1 MRKSL
6 ISVGFGLLLLIVGS
20 FVSNLIININKSEPN
35 YNNNSLTSVYIK
47 VVKNNSNKIEIERNG
62 KLQSSNRISIISEVQ
77 GLKKK
82 NRNKSFKEGE
92 RFNKG
97 ETLIEINS
105 DEFNSTVK
113 QSRSELKNLIASVLP
128 DIKID
133 YAENFNKWK
142 NYFDN
147 LSVEKPI
154 SNIPESASEKENLFL
169 VGRGIES
176 SYYKVKNLEERLS
189 KYHIKAPFNGI
200 LVKGNISDGA
210 FIVPNQILGE
220 FIDPNNFEV
229 GVNIPVIHIDKIK
242 LNQSVSII
250 SEGEKDDVI
259 GKIKRINRKVDEMTQ
274 TVKIFIEFNNRNLF
288 EGKFVEIKVPLG
300 VIPNSQLISRSL
312 LINDKYVFVA
322 NKDDKIS
329 KAYVQP
335 LFYNKKN
342 VIVTGLEDGTR
353 LITSSVSGIY
363 EGMKIKVVQRWEEL
377 LNILWITKFPLI
389 F

>member
-6 ISVGFGLLLLIVGS
+6 VSIGFGLLLLITGI
-20 FVSNLIININKSEPN
+20 FISNIIIDLNKSEPT
-35 YNNNSLTSVYIK
+35 YNNNSLTSVYIE
-47 VVKNNSNKIEIERNG
+47 VVKNDSNKIEIERNG

-77 GLKKK
+77 GIKKK

-92 RFNKG
+92 RFNKD
-97 ETLIEINS
+97 ETLIKINS

-133 YAENFNKWK
+133 YAENFDNWK

-147 LSVEKPI
+147 LSVEEPI
-154 SNIPESASEKENLFL
+154 SKIPESASEKENLFL

-176 SYYKVKNLEERLS
+176 TYYKVKNLEERLS
-189 KYHIKAPFNGI
+189 KYDIKAPFSGI

-229 GVNIPVIHIDKIK
+229 GVNIPVNFIEKIK

-250 SEGEKDDVI
+250 SAGNNEDI
-259 GKIKRINRKVDEMTQ
+259 MGKIKRINRKVDETTQ

-288 EGKFVEIKVPLG
+288 EGKFVEVKIPLG
-300 VIPNSQLISRSL
+300 VIPKSELIPRSL

-322 NKDDKIS
+322 NKDNKIS
-329 KAYVQP
+329 KVNVQP
-335 LFYNKKN
+335 LFYNKEN

-353 LITSSVSGIY
+353 LITSNVSGSY

-377 LNILWITKFPLI
+377 LNIL
-389 F
+389 

>member
-6 ISVGFGLLLLIVGS
+6 VSIGFGLLLLITGI
-20 FVSNLIININKSEPN
+20 FISNIIIDLNKSEPT
-35 YNNNSLTSVYIK
+35 YNNNSLTSVYIEL
-47 VVKNNSNKIEIERNG
+47 VKNDSNKIEIERNG

-77 GLKKK
+77 GIKKK

-92 RFNKG
+92 RFNKD
-97 ETLIEINS
+97 ETLIKINS

-133 YAENFNKWK
+133 YAENFNNWK

-147 LSVEKPI
+147 FSVEEPI
-154 SNIPESASEKENLFL
+154 SKIPESASEKENLFL

-176 SYYKVKNLEERLS
+176 TYYKVKNLEERLS
-189 KYHIKAPFNGI
+189 KYDIKAPFSGI

-229 GVNIPVIHIDKIK
+229 GVNIPVNFIEKIK

-250 SEGEKDDVI
+250 SAGNNEDI
-259 GKIKRINRKVDEMTQ
+259 MGKIKRINRKVDEMTQ
-274 TVKIFIEFNNRNLF
+274 TVKIFIEFNNRNLY
-288 EGKFVEIKVPLG
+288 EGKFVEVKIPLG
-300 VIPNSQLISRSL
+300 VIPNSELISRSL
-312 LINDKYVFVA
+312 LINDKYVFIA
-322 NKDDKIS
+322 NKDNKIS

-335 LFYNKKN
+335 LFYNKEN

-353 LITSSVSGIY
+353 LITSNVSGIY

-377 LNILWITKFPLI
+377 
-389 F
+389 

>member
-77 GLKKK
+77 GIKKK
-82 NRNKSFKEGE
+82 HRNKNFKEGE
-92 RFNKG
+92 RFNRG

-154 SNIPESASEKENLFL
+154 SKIPESASEKENLFL

-189 KYHIKAPFNGI
+189 KYHIKAPFDGI

-229 GVNIPVIHIDKIK
+229 GVNIPVNFLEKIK

-250 SEGEKDDVI
+250 SEGDKDDVI

-274 TVKIFIEFNNRNLF
+274 TVKIFIEFNNINLF

-300 VIPNSQLISRSL
+300 VIPKSQLISRSL
-312 LINDKYVFVA
+312 LINDEYVFVA

-335 LFYNKKN
+335 LFYNKIN

-353 LITSSVSGIY
+353 LITSNVSGIY

-377 LNILWITKFPLI
+377 LNIL
-389 F
+389 

>member
-6 ISVGFGLLLLIVGS
+6 VSIGFGLLLLITGI
-20 FVSNLIININKSEPN
+20 FISNLIIDLNKSEPT
-35 YNNNSLTSVYIK
+35 YNNNSLTSVYIEL
-47 VVKNNSNKIEIERNG
+47 VKNDSNKIEIERNG
-62 KLQSSNRISIISEVQ
+62 KLQSSNRISIMSEVQ
-77 GLKKK
+77 GIKKK

-92 RFNKG
+92 RFNKD
-97 ETLIEINS
+97 ETLIKINS

-113 QSRSELKNLIASVLP
+113 QSRSELKNLIPSVLP

-133 YAENFNKWK
+133 YAENFNNWK

-147 LSVEKPI
+147 LSVEEPI
-154 SNIPESASEKENLFL
+154 SKIPESASEKENLFL

-176 SYYKVKNLEERLS
+176 TYYKVKNLEERLS
-189 KYHIKAPFNGI
+189 KYDIKAPFSGI
-200 LVKGNISDGA
+200 LVKGNISEGA

-229 GVNIPVIHIDKIK
+229 GVNIPVNFIDKIK

-250 SEGEKDDVI
+250 SGGNKDDI
-259 GKIKRINRKVDEMTQ
+259 MGKIKRINRKVDEMTQ

-288 EGKFVEIKVPLG
+288 EGKFVEVKIPLG
-300 VIPNSQLISRSL
+300 VIPNSELISRSL
-312 LINDKYVFVA
+312 LINDKYVFIA

-329 KAYVQP
+329 KANVQP
-335 LFYNKKN
+335 LFFNKEN

-353 LITSSVSGIY
+353 LITSNVSGIY

-377 LNILWITKFPLI
+377 LNIL
-389 F
+389 

>member
-6 ISVGFGLLLLIVGS
+6 VSIGFGLLLLITGI
-20 FVSNLIININKSEPN
+20 FISNIIIDLNKSEPT
-35 YNNNSLTSVYIK
+35 YNNNSLTSVYIEL
-47 VVKNNSNKIEIERNG
+47 VKNDSNKIGIERNG

-77 GLKKK
+77 GIKKK

-92 RFNKG
+92 RFNKD
-97 ETLIEINS
+97 ETLIKINS

-133 YAENFNKWK
+133 YAENFDNWK

-147 LSVEKPI
+147 LSVEEPI
-154 SNIPESASEKENLFL
+154 SKIPESASEKENLFL

-176 SYYKVKNLEERLS
+176 TYFKVKNLEERLS
-189 KYHIKAPFNGI
+189 KYDIKAPFTGI
-200 LVKGNISDGA
+200 LVKGNISEGA

-229 GVNIPVIHIDKIK
+229 GVNIPVNFIDKIK

-250 SEGEKDDVI
+250 SGGNKDDI
-259 GKIKRINRKVDEMTQ
+259 MGKIKRINRKVDEMTQ

-288 EGKFVEIKVPLG
+288 EGKFVEVKIPLG
-300 VIPNSQLISRSL
+300 VIPNSELISRSL
-312 LINDKYVFVA
+312 LINDKYVFIA
-322 NKDDKIS
+322 NKDNEIS

-335 LFYNKKN
+335 LFYNKEN

-353 LITSSVSGIY
+353 LITSNVSGIY

-377 LNILWITKFPLI
+377 LNIL
-389 F
+389 

>member
-6 ISVGFGLLLLIVGS
+6 VSIGFGLLLLITGI
-20 FVSNLIININKSEPN
+20 FISNLIIDLNKSEPT
-35 YNNNSLTSVYIK
+35 YNNNSLTSVYIEL
-47 VVKNNSNKIEIERNG
+47 VKNDSNKIEIERNG

-77 GLKKK
+77 GIKKK

-92 RFNKG
+92 RFNKD
-97 ETLIEINS
+97 ETLIKINS

-133 YAENFNKWK
+133 YAENFNNWK

-147 LSVEKPI
+147 LSVEEPI
-154 SNIPESASEKENLFL
+154 SKIPESASEKENLFL

-176 SYYKVKNLEERLS
+176 TYYKVKNLEERLS
-189 KYHIKAPFNGI
+189 KYDIKAPFSGI
-200 LVKGNISDGA
+200 LVKGNISEGA

-229 GVNIPVIHIDKIK
+229 GVNIPVNFIEKIK

-250 SEGEKDDVI
+250 SAGNNEDI
-259 GKIKRINRKVDEMTQ
+259 MGKIKRINRKVDEMTQ

-288 EGKFVEIKVPLG
+288 EGKFVEVKIPLG
-300 VIPNSQLISRSL
+300 VIPNSELISRSL

-322 NKDDKIS
+322 NKDNKIS

-335 LFYNKKN
+335 LFYNKEN

-353 LITSSVSGIY
+353 LITSNVSGIY

-377 LNILWITKFPLI
+377 LNIL
-389 F
+389 

>member
-6 ISVGFGLLLLIVGS
+6 VSIGFGLLLLITGI
-20 FVSNLIININKSEPN
+20 FISNIIIDLNKSEPT
-35 YNNNSLTSVYIK
+35 YNNNSLTSVYIE
-47 VVKNNSNKIEIERNG
+47 VVKNDSNKIEIERNG

-77 GLKKK
+77 GIKKK

-92 RFNKG
+92 RFNKD
-97 ETLIEINS
+97 ETLIKINS

-133 YAENFNKWK
+133 YAENFNNWK

-147 LSVEKPI
+147 LSVEEPI
-154 SNIPESASEKENLFL
+154 SKIPESASEKENLFL

-176 SYYKVKNLEERLS
+176 TYFKVKNLEERLS
-189 KYHIKAPFNGI
+189 KYDIKAPFTGI
-200 LVKGNISDGA
+200 LVKGNISEGA

-229 GVNIPVIHIDKIK
+229 GVNIPVNFIDKIK

-250 SEGEKDDVI
+250 SGGNKDDI
-259 GKIKRINRKVDEMTQ
+259 MGKIKRINRKVDEMTQ

-288 EGKFVEIKVPLG
+288 EGKFVEVKIPLG
-300 VIPNSQLISRSL
+300 VIPNSELIPRSL

-322 NKDDKIS
+322 NKDNKIS
-329 KAYVQP
+329 KVNVQP
-335 LFYNKKN
+335 LFYNKEN

-353 LITSSVSGIY
+353 LITSNVSGIY

-377 LNILWITKFPLI
+377 LNIL
-389 F
+389 

>member
-6 ISVGFGLLLLIVGS
+6 VSIGFGLLLLITGI
-20 FVSNLIININKSEPN
+20 FISNLIIDLNKSEPT
-35 YNNNSLTSVYIK
+35 YNNNSLTSVYIE
-47 VVKNNSNKIEIERNG
+47 VIKNGLNKIEIERNG

-77 GLKKK
+77 GIKKK
-82 NRNKSFKEGE
+82 SKSKSFKEGE

-97 ETLIEINS
+97 EVLIEINS

-133 YAENFNKWK
+133 YAENFNNWK

-147 LSVEKPI
+147 LSVDEPI
-154 SNIPESASEKENLFL
+154 SKIPESASEKENLFL

-176 SYYKVKNLEERLS
+176 TYYKVKNLEERLS
-189 KYHIKAPFNGI
+189 KYYIKAPFSGI
-200 LVKGNISDGA
+200 LVKGNISEGA

-229 GVNIPVIHIDKIK
+229 GVNIPVNYLEKIK

-250 SEGEKDDVI
+250 SGGKKDNVM

-288 EGKFVEIKVPLG
+288 EGKFVEVKVPLG

-312 LINDKYVFVA
+312 LINDKYVFIA
-322 NKDDKIS
+322 NNDDKIS
-329 KAYVQP
+329 KANVQP
-335 LFYNKKN
+335 LFYNKEN
-342 VIVTGLEDGTR
+342 VIVTGLEDGSR
-353 LITSSVSGIY
+353 LITSNVSGIY
-363 EGMKIKVVQRWEEL
+363 EGMKIKVVQRWKEL
-377 LNILWITKFPLI
+377 LNIL
-389 F
+389 

>member
-77 GLKKK
+77 GIKKK
-82 NRNKSFKEGE
+82 HRNKNFKEGE
-92 RFNKG
+92 RFNRG

-154 SNIPESASEKENLFL
+154 SKIPESASEKENLFL

-189 KYHIKAPFNGI
+189 KYHIKAPFDGI

-229 GVNIPVIHIDKIK
+229 GVNIPVNFLEKIK

-250 SEGEKDDVI
+250 SEGDKDDVI

-274 TVKIFIEFNNRNLF
+274 TVKIFIEFNNINLF

-300 VIPNSQLISRSL
+300 VIPKSQLISRSL
-312 LINDKYVFVA
+312 LINDEYVFVA

-335 LFYNKKN
+335 LFYNKIN

-353 LITSSVSGIY
+353 LITSNVSGIY
-363 EGMKIKVVQRWEEL
+363 EGMKIKSCSKGER
-377 LNILWITKFPLI
+377 NY
-389 F
+389 

>member
-6 ISVGFGLLLLIVGS
+6 VSVGFGLLLLIVGS

-47 VVKNNSNKIEIERNG
+47 LVKNNSNKIEIERNG

-77 GLKKK
+77 GIKKK
-82 NRNKSFKEGE
+82 HRNKNFKEGE
-92 RFNKG
+92 RFNRG

-113 QSRSELKNLIASVLP
+113 QSRSEFKNLIASVLP

-154 SNIPESASEKENLFL
+154 SKIPESASEKENLFL

-176 SYYKVKNLEERLS
+176 SYHKVKNLEERLS

-229 GVNIPVIHIDKIK
+229 GVNIPVNHIEKIK
-242 LNQSVSII
+242 LNQSVSIT
-250 SEGEKDDVI
+250 SEGYKDDVI

-363 EGMKIKVVQRWEEL
+363 EGMKIKVVQR
-377 LNILWITKFPLI
+377 
-389 F
+389 

>member
-6 ISVGFGLLLLIVGS
+6 VSVGFGLILLIVGTL
-20 FVSNLIININKSEPN
+20 FSNLIININKSEPN

-47 VVKNNSNKIEIERNG
+47 VVKNNSNEIEIVRNG

-92 RFNKG
+92 RFNRG

-105 DEFNSTVK
+105 DEFNSIVK

-133 YAENFNKWK
+133 YAENFNQWK

-154 SNIPESASEKENLFL
+154 SKIPVSASEKENLFL

-189 KYHIKAPFNGI
+189 KYHIKAPFDGI

-210 FIVPNQILGE
+210 FIIPNQILGE

-229 GVNIPVIHIDKIK
+229 GVNIPVNYLEKIK

-250 SEGEKDDVI
+250 SEDNKGDVI

-300 VIPNSQLISRSL
+300 VIPQSQLISRSL

-335 LFYNKKN
+335 IFYNKKN

-353 LITSSVSGIY
+353 LITSNVSGIY

-377 LNILWITKFPLI
+377 LNIL
-389 F
+389 

>member
-6 ISVGFGLLLLIVGS
+6 ISVGFGLFLLIVGS

-77 GLKKK
+77 GIKKK
-82 NRNKSFKEGE
+82 HRNKNFKEGE
-92 RFNKG
+92 RFNRG

-154 SNIPESASEKENLFL
+154 SKIPESASEKENLFL

-229 GVNIPVIHIDKIK
+229 GVNIPVNFLEKIK

-250 SEGEKDDVI
+250 SEGDKDDVI

-274 TVKIFIEFNNRNLF
+274 TVKIFIEFNNINLF

-300 VIPNSQLISRSL
+300 VIPKSQLISRSL
-312 LINDKYVFVA
+312 LINDEYVFVA

-353 LITSSVSGIY
+353 LITSNVSGIY

-377 LNILWITKFPLI
+377 LNIL
-389 F
+389 

>member
-6 ISVGFGLLLLIVGS
+6 VSVGFGLILLIVGS
-20 FVSNLIININKSEPN
+20 FISNLIIKINKSEPT

-154 SNIPESASEKENLFL
+154 SKIPESASEKENLFL
-169 VGRGIES
+169 VGRGIDS
-176 SYYKVKNLEERLS
+176 TYYKLKNLEERLS
-189 KYHIKAPFNGI
+189 KYEIKAPFDGI
-200 LVKGNISDGA
+200 LVKGNISDGS

-229 GVNIPVIHIDKIK
+229 GVNIPVNYVEKIK

-250 SEGEKDDVI
+250 SEGNKDNVI

-274 TVKIFIEFNNRNLF
+274 TAMIFIEFNNRNLF

-300 VIPNSQLISRSL
+300 VIPKSQLISRSL

-342 VIVTGLEDGTR
+342 VIVTGLDDGTR

-377 LNILWITKFPLI
+377 LNIL
-389 F
+389 

>member
-6 ISVGFGLLLLIVGS
+6 VSIGFGLLLLIAGI
-20 FVSNLIININKSEPN
+20 FISNIIIDLNKSEPT
-35 YNNNSLTSVYIK
+35 YNNNSLTSVYIEL
-47 VVKNNSNKIEIERNG
+47 VKNDSNKIEIERNG

-77 GLKKK
+77 GIKKK

-92 RFNKG
+92 RFNKD
-97 ETLIEINS
+97 ETLIKINS

-133 YAENFNKWK
+133 YAENFKNWK

-147 LSVEKPI
+147 FSVEEPI
-154 SNIPESASEKENLFL
+154 SKIPESASEKENLFL

-176 SYYKVKNLEERLS
+176 TYYKVKNLEERLS
-189 KYHIKAPFNGI
+189 KYDIKAPFSGI
-200 LVKGNISDGA
+200 LVKGNISEGA

-229 GVNIPVIHIDKIK
+229 GVNIPVNFIDKIK

-250 SEGEKDDVI
+250 SGGNKDDI
-259 GKIKRINRKVDEMTQ
+259 MGKIKRINRKVDEMTQ

-288 EGKFVEIKVPLG
+288 EGKFVEVKIPLG
-300 VIPNSQLISRSL
+300 VIPNSELISRSL
-312 LINDKYVFVA
+312 LINDKYVFIA
-322 NKDDKIS
+322 NKDNKIS

-335 LFYNKKN
+335 LFYNKEN

-353 LITSSVSGIY
+353 LITSNVSGIY

-377 LNILWITKFPLI
+377 LNIL
-389 F
+389 

>member
-6 ISVGFGLLLLIVGS
+6 VSVGFGLILLIVGS
-20 FVSNLIININKSEPN
+20 LFSNLIININKSEPN

-47 VVKNNSNKIEIERNG
+47 VVKNNSNEIEIERNG
-62 KLQSSNRISIISEVQ
+62 KLRSSSRISIISEVQ
-77 GLKKK
+77 GIKKK

-92 RFNKG
+92 RFNRG

-105 DEFNSTVK
+105 DEFNSIVK

-147 LSVEKPI
+147 LSVEEPI
-154 SNIPESASEKENLFL
+154 SKIPESASEKENLFL

-176 SYYKVKNLEERLS
+176 TYYKVKNLEERLS
-189 KYHIKAPFNGI
+189 KYEIKAPFDGI
-200 LVKGNISDGA
+200 LVKGNISDGS

-229 GVNIPVIHIDKIK
+229 GVNIPVNYLEKIK

-250 SEGEKDDVI
+250 SEGNKDDVI

-274 TVKIFIEFNNRNLF
+274 TVKIFIEFYDKNLF
-288 EGKFVEIKVPLG
+288 EGRFVEINIPLG

-312 LINDKYVFVA
+312 LINDNYVFVA

-335 LFYNKKN
+335 VFYNKKN
-342 VIVTGLEDGTR
+342 VIVTGLQDGTR
-353 LITSSVSGIY
+353 LITSNVSGIY

-377 LNILWITKFPLI
+377 LNIL
-389 F
+389 

>member
-6 ISVGFGLLLLIVGS
+6 VSIGFVLILLIAGS
-20 FVSNLIININKSEPN
+20 FISNLIININKSEPN

-154 SNIPESASEKENLFL
+154 SKIPESASEKENLFL

-189 KYHIKAPFNGI
+189 KYHIKAPFDGI

-229 GVNIPVIHIDKIK
+229 GVDIPVNYVEKIK

-250 SEGEKDDVI
+250 SEDNKDNVI

-300 VIPNSQLISRSL
+300 VIPESQLISRSL
-312 LINDKYVFVA
+312 LINDRYVFVA

-342 VIVTGLEDGTR
+342 VIVTGLDDGTR
-353 LITSSVSGIY
+353 LITSNVSGIY

-377 LNILWITKFPLI
+377 LNIL
-389 F
+389 

>member
-6 ISVGFGLLLLIVGS
+6 VSIGFGLLLLITGI
-20 FVSNLIININKSEPN
+20 FISNIIIDLNKSEPT
-35 YNNNSLTSVYIK
+35 YNNNSLTSVYIE
-47 VVKNNSNKIEIERNG
+47 VVKNDSNKIEIERNG

-77 GLKKK
+77 GIKKK

-92 RFNKG
+92 RFNKD
-97 ETLIEINS
+97 ETLIKINS

-133 YAENFNKWK
+133 YAENFDNWK

-147 LSVEKPI
+147 LSVEEPI
-154 SNIPESASEKENLFL
+154 SKIPESASEKENLFL

-176 SYYKVKNLEERLS
+176 TYFKVKNLEERLS
-189 KYHIKAPFNGI
+189 KYDIKAPFTGI
-200 LVKGNISDGA
+200 LVKGNISEGA

-229 GVNIPVIHIDKIK
+229 GVNIPVNFIDKIK

-250 SEGEKDDVI
+250 SGGNKDYI
-259 GKIKRINRKVDEMTQ
+259 MGKIKRINRKVDEMTQ

-288 EGKFVEIKVPLG
+288 EGKFVEVKIPLG
-300 VIPNSQLISRSL
+300 VIPNSELIPRSL

-322 NKDDKIS
+322 NKDNKIS
-329 KAYVQP
+329 KVNVQP
-335 LFYNKKN
+335 LFYNKEN

-353 LITSSVSGIY
+353 LITSNVSGIY

-377 LNILWITKFPLI
+377 LNIL
-389 F
+389 